1 MRNFADMHKFTTKSL
16 IKGVPMKNYKKAC
29 KIIER
34 RLLNRIVAKRPATE
48 RKRRRGFKEEK
59 KNERI

>member
-1 MRNFADMHKFTTKSL
+1 MRNYADMHKFTTKSL
-16 IKGVPMKNYKKAC
+16 IKGVPINNYKKAC

-48 RKRRRGFKEEK
+48 RKRRRGFKEE
-59 KNERI
+59 ER

>member
-1 MRNFADMHKFTTKSL
+1 MRNYADMHKFTTKSL

-48 RKRRRGFKEEK
+48 RKYRRGFKEEK
-59 KNERI
+59 NEKA

>member
-16 IKGVPMKNYKKAC
+16 IKGMPMKNYKKAC

-34 RLLNRIVAKRPATE
+34 RLKNRIVAKRPAAE
-48 RKRRRGFKEEK
+48 RKRRRGFKKED
-59 KNERI
+59 R

>member
-1 MRNFADMHKFTTKSL
+1 MRNFADMHKFTTRSL

-59 KNERI
+59 K

>member
-1 MRNFADMHKFTTKSL
+1 MRNYADMHKFTTRSL

-34 RLLNRIVAKRPATE
+34 RLKNRIVAKRPAAE
-48 RKRRRGFKEEK
+48 RKHRRGFKGVEEWK
-59 KNERI
+59 VF

>member
-1 MRNFADMHKFTTKSL
+1 MRNYADMHKFTTRSL
-16 IKGVPMKNYKKAC
+16 IKGVPINNYNKAR

-48 RKRRRGFKEEK
+48 RKRRRGFKEVK
-59 KNERI
+59 DGRQI

>member
-1 MRNFADMHKFTTKSL
+1 MRNYADMHKFTTRSL

-34 RLLNRIVAKRPATE
+34 RLLNRIVAKRPAIE
-48 RKRRRGFKEEK
+48 RRRRGGFKEEK
-59 KNERI
+59 K

>member
-1 MRNFADMHKFTTKSL
+1 MRNYADMHKFTTRSL

-48 RKRRRGFKEEK
+48 RKHRRGFKGEK
-59 KNERI
+59 K

>member
-1 MRNFADMHKFTTKSL
+1 MRNYADMHKFTTRSL

-48 RKRRRGFKEEK
+48 RKHRRGFNNKEK
-59 KNERI
+59 QK

>member
-16 IKGVPMKNYKKAC
+16 IKGVPINNYNKAC

-34 RLLNRIVAKRPATE
+34 RILNRIVAKRPAAE
-48 RKRRRGFKEEK
+48 RKRRRGFKEA
-59 KNERI
+59 KNEP

>member
-1 MRNFADMHKFTTKSL
+1 MRNFANMHKFTTKSL

-34 RLLNRIVAKRPATE
+34 RLENRIVAKRPAAE
-48 RKRRRGFKEEK
+48 RKCRRGFKEEK

>member
-1 MRNFADMHKFTTKSL
+1 MRNYADMHKFTTKSL

-34 RLLNRIVAKRPATE
+34 RLENRIVAKRPAAE

-59 KNERI
+59 KNET

>member
-1 MRNFADMHKFTTKSL
+1 MRNYADMHKFTTKSL

-29 KIIER
+29 KIITR
-34 RLLNRIVAKRPATE
+34 RLENRIVAKRPAAE

-59 KNERI
+59 